1 MKKILIIL
9 FAIVSFNCISQT
21 YDTTKHYIQ
30 RGSSTIIY
38 EDYDVYAAYEY
49 NSFKNPVIVGYYRKA
64 KILVWEQEHYDGVV
78 YEWIFGWKEV
88 KNAIGN
94 FWKPHWEEIRIKI

>member
-9 FAIVSFNCISQT
+9 FTIISFNCISQT
-21 YDTTKHYIQ
+21 YDTTRHYIQ
-30 RGSSTIIY
+30 MGANITICNDSLFELTDKNNYGS
-38 EDYDVYAAYEY
+38 
-49 NSFKNPVIVGYYRKA
+49 PVIIGYYK
-64 KILVWEQEHYDGVV
+64 KCIMLVWEQEHYEGVV